1 MRIDMPKKVKG
12 KVKKVYLHEEVKK
25 QVAQATKKLEIRIKE
40 IERIERI
47 ERNRKPDF
55 RRR

>member
-1 MRIDMPKKVKG
+1 MVNVKR
-12 KVKKVYLHEEVKK
+12 KQRKVYLHEDVKK
-25 QVAQATKKLEIRIKE
+25 QVKQATKDLETRIKK
-40 IERIERI
+40 IERI

>member
-1 MRIDMPKKVKG
+1 MRIDMPKKLKR
-12 KVKKVYLHEEVKK
+12 KQRKVYLHEDIKK
-25 QVAQATKKLEIRIKE
+25 QVEQATKSLETRIRK
-40 IERIERI
+40 IERI